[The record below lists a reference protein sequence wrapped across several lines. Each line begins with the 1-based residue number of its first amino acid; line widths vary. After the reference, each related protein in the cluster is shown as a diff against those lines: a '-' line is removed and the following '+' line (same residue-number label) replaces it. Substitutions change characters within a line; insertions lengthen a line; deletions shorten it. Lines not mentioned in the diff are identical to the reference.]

1 MSSSV
6 SPRRLKYG
14 IGGSSGRPF
23 PWCRPVFIVAMNIS
37 SVQSPRPVSLSGV
50 RLAVKLTPHGP
61 DHAVMVPEA
70 FIAHGPG
77 GRAGAGGITR
87 SAGWPLSLREKSC
100 SGPFGPIFHGV
111 WQSLHPPNHTRYS
124 PRAIRSA
131 LAAGATVSAGDVA
144 RASIVENSVMVRI
157 RNGIVRRLLNIVISF
172 VDVTTPTLASR
183 GRGET

>member
-1 MSSSV
+1 MSSSF
-6 SPRRLKYG
+6 SPFRLKYG

-23 PWCRPVFIVAMNIS
+23 PWCRPVFIVAMNMS

-61 DHAVMVPEA
+61 DQAVMVPEA

-87 SAGWPLSLREKSC
+87 PAGWPLSLREKSC

-111 WQSLHPPNHTRYS
+111 WQSLQPPNHTRYS
-124 PRAIRSA
+124 PRATRADFS
-131 LAAGATVSAGDVA
+131 AAGAGAASDAA
-144 RASIVENSVMVRI
+144 RASMVENKAIVRI
-157 RNGIVRRLLNIVISF
+157 RNATVSRLLDIVISF
-172 VDVTTPTLASR
+172 NVTRPL
-183 GRGET
+183 